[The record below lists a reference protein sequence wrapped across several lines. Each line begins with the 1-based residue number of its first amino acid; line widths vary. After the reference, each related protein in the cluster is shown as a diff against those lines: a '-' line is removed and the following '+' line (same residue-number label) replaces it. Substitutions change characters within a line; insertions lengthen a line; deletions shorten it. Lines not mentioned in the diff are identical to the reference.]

1 MSVQNALRF
10 IAAVREDPELRK
22 RIEQLGL
29 DVSLD
34 DLVGLGAERQL
45 PFTPEEMQQ
54 AYRYDWSM
62 RRARYSP
69 PGTPRPSEETS

>member
-10 IAAVREDPELRK
+10 IAAVREDAELRS

-29 DVSLD
+29 TVTLD
-34 DLVGLGAERQL
+34 DLVALGAERK
-45 PFTPEEMQQ
+45 FTFTTEEMQQ
-54 AYRYDWSM
+54 AYRYDWTM

-69 PGTPRPSEETS
+69 PSTPGPSE